1 MGFSPPKVEFQD
13 GFSQNLNHRFS
24 FNYKSLILHPENRD
38 TNMKRI
44 GEYRK
49 LLGVDQSAT
58 LKDLKTVYRN
68 TMKDAHPDKFVNDE
82 AGKADAEEKS
92 KSVIEAYHFLVS
104 INPETQEK
112 YKEEYTETITQS
124 IIQDFYL
131 EKSILKI
138 QHFNGKMYEYI
149 GVPRNTYI
157 KMVNADSPSR
167 FARRHI
173 YGNFIYR
180 KSGEV
185 MAD

>member
-68 TMKDAHPDKFVNDE
+68 TMKDAHPDKFVNNE

-131 EKSILKI
+131 EKSILKV

>member
-1 MGFSPPKVEFQD
+1 
-13 GFSQNLNHRFS
+13 
-24 FNYKSLILHPENRD
+24 
-38 TNMKRI
+38 MKKI
-44 GEYRK
+44 GDYRK
-49 LLGVDQSAT
+49 LLEVDSTAT
-58 LKDLKTVYRN
+58 LKDLKTIYRN
-68 TMKDAHPDKFVNDE
+68 VMKDTHPDKFVNNE
-82 AGKADAEEKS
+82 AGKLEAEEKS

-112 YKEEYTETITQS
+112 YKEEYTDTVSNS
-124 IIQDFYL
+124 IITDFYL
-131 EKSILKI
+131 EKSILKV
-138 QHFNGKMYEYI
+138 QHLNGKMFEYI

>member
-1 MGFSPPKVEFQD
+1 
-13 GFSQNLNHRFS
+13 
-24 FNYKSLILHPENRD
+24 
-38 TNMKRI
+38 MKKL

-49 LLGVDQSAT
+49 LLEVDKNVT
-58 LKDLKTVYRN
+58 LRELKTIYRN
-68 TMKDAHPDKFVNDE
+68 VMKDTHPDKFINDE
-82 AGKADAEEKS
+82 AGKVEAEEKS

-112 YKEEYTETITQS
+112 YKEEYTETTTTS
-124 IIQDFYL
+124 NIQDFYL
-131 EKSILKI
+131 EKSVLTV
-138 QHFNGKMYEYI
+138 QHLNGNIYEYL

-173 YGNFIYR
+173 YGSFVYR
-180 KSGEV
+180 KAGEV

>member
-1 MGFSPPKVEFQD
+1 
-13 GFSQNLNHRFS
+13 
-24 FNYKSLILHPENRD
+24 
-38 TNMKRI
+38 MKKI
-44 GEYRK
+44 GEHRK
-49 LLGVDQSAT
+49 LLGVDKTVT
-58 LKDLKTVYRN
+58 LKELKTIYRN
-68 TMKDAHPDKFVNDE
+68 TMKDSHPDKFVNDE
-82 AGKADAEEKS
+82 AAKLEAEEVS

-112 YKEEYTETITQS
+112 YKEEYTETISKS

-131 EKSILKI
+131 EKSILRV

-173 YGNFIYR
+173 YGNYTYR
-180 KSGEV
+180 KNGEA
-185 MAD
+185 MED

>member
-1 MGFSPPKVEFQD
+1 
-13 GFSQNLNHRFS
+13 
-24 FNYKSLILHPENRD
+24 
-38 TNMKRI
+38 MKRI
-44 GEYRK
+44 GEHRT
-49 LLGVDQSAT
+49 LLGVDKNVT
-58 LKDLKTVYRN
+58 LKELKTIYRN
-68 TMKDAHPDKFVNDE
+68 VMKDTHPDKFINDE
-82 AGKADAEEKS
+82 AGRLEAEAKS

-124 IIQDFYL
+124 NIQDFYL
-131 EKSILKI
+131 EKSILTVL
-138 QHFNGKMYEYI
+138 HLNGKTYEYM

-173 YGNFIYR
+173 YGNFVFR
-180 KSGEV
+180 KAGEA

>member
-1 MGFSPPKVEFQD
+1 
-13 GFSQNLNHRFS
+13 
-24 FNYKSLILHPENRD
+24 
-38 TNMKRI
+38 MKKI

-49 LLGVDQSAT
+49 LLEVDNTAT
-58 LKDLKTVYRN
+58 LKDLKTIYRN
-68 TMKDAHPDKFVNDE
+68 VMKDTHPDKFVNNE
-82 AGKADAEEKS
+82 AGKLEAEEKS

-112 YKEEYTETITQS
+112 YKEEYTDTVSNS
-124 IIQDFYL
+124 IITDFYL
-131 EKSILKI
+131 EKSILKV
-138 QHFNGKMYEYI
+138 QHLNGKMFEYI

>member
-1 MGFSPPKVEFQD
+1 
-13 GFSQNLNHRFS
+13 
-24 FNYKSLILHPENRD
+24 
-38 TNMKRI
+38 MKKI
-44 GEYRK
+44 GDYRK
-49 LLGVDQSAT
+49 LLEVDSTAT
-58 LKDLKTVYRN
+58 LKDLKTIYRN
-68 TMKDAHPDKFVNDE
+68 VMKDTHPDKFVNNE
-82 AGKADAEEKS
+82 TGKLEAEEKS

-112 YKEEYTETITQS
+112 YKEEYTDTVSNS
-124 IIQDFYL
+124 IITDFYL
-131 EKSILKI
+131 EKSILKV
-138 QHFNGKMYEYI
+138 QHLNGKMFEYI

>member
-1 MGFSPPKVEFQD
+1 
-13 GFSQNLNHRFS
+13 
-24 FNYKSLILHPENRD
+24 
-38 TNMKRI
+38 MKRI
-44 GEYRK
+44 GEHRK
-49 LLGVDQSAT
+49 LLGVDKTAT
-58 LKDLKTVYRN
+58 LKDLKTIYRN

-82 AGKADAEEKS
+82 EAKLEAEEKS

-112 YKEEYTETITQS
+112 YKEEYTETISKS
-124 IIQDFYL
+124 IIQDFHY
-131 EKSILKI
+131 EKQILKV

-173 YGNFIYR
+173 YGSYIYR
-180 KSGEV
+180 KSGEAMV
-185 MAD
+185 D